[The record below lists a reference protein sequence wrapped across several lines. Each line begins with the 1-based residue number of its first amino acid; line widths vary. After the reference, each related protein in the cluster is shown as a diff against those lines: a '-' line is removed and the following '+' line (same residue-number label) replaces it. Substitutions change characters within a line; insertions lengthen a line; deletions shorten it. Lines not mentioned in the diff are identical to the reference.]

1 MKENKL
7 TKLFYLDTCIWLN
20 LFKKEGD
27 STKGTPYWR
36 IAKDFIEKVIF
47 SDDKE
52 IIYSGLIL
60 KEIKFKFKNDE
71 IFKEKELFFKE
82 EIKFRFVKTA
92 EEDYSFARKLESE
105 LMYELSFYDCLHIAI
120 CRRLNLVLVTRD
132 ADLIRFA
139 RRYVHVSKPEN
150 LLA

>member
-1 MKENKL
+1 MKESKPIRS
-7 TKLFYLDTCIWLN
+7 FYLDTCIWLN

-27 STKGTPYWR
+27 STKGVPYWR

-47 SDDKE
+47 SDDEE

-60 KEIKFKFKNDE
+60 KEMRFKFKNNE

-139 RRYVHVSKPEN
+139 RRYILVEMPEH
-150 LLA
+150 LFT

>member
-27 STKGTPYWR
+27 STKGIPYWR

-105 LMYELSFYDCLHIAI
+105 LMYRLSFYDCLHIAI

-139 RRYVHVSKPEN
+139 RRYILVEMPEH
-150 LLA
+150 LFT

>member
-7 TKLFYLDTCIWLN
+7 TKSFYLDTCIWLN
-20 LFKKEGD
+20 LLKKEGD
-27 STKGTPYWR
+27 STKGIPYWR

-60 KEIKFKFKNDE
+60 KEMKFKLRNDE

-82 EIKFRFVKTA
+82 EIKFRFVKTV

-132 ADLIRFA
+132 ADLIKFA
-139 RRYVHVSKPEN
+139 RRYVQVSKPEN